1 MKGEQKMTEI
11 NNCVFRLSEEKYPE
25 LKDASIII
33 SEEGDQVY
41 IGVKC
46 MGRIYS
52 VENGSITVR
61 PMQFGDIGH
70 VSKSATVEELFEV
83 LNSTFKS
90 VQQLIDQAKSGTVDD
105 LMNGDKA

>member
-1 MKGEQKMTEI
+1 MTNI
-11 NNCVFRLSEEKYPE
+11 DNCVFRLPEEKYPE
-25 LKDASIII
+25 LQDASIII

-46 MGRIYS
+46 MGRIAS
-52 VENGSITVR
+52 VENGFVTVR
-61 PMQFGDIGH
+61 PMQFGDVGH

-90 VQQLIDQAKSGTVDD
+90 VQQLINQSTRGTVED

>member
-1 MKGEQKMTEI
+1 MTEI

-33 SEEGDQVY
+33 SEESDDVH
-41 IGVKC
+41 IGVKAS
-46 MGRIYS
+46 GR
-52 VENGSITVR
+52 VFTMENGTLTVR
-61 PMQFGDIGH
+61 PTWFGDIGH

-90 VQQLIDQAKSGTVDD
+90 VQQMIDQAKSGTVDD